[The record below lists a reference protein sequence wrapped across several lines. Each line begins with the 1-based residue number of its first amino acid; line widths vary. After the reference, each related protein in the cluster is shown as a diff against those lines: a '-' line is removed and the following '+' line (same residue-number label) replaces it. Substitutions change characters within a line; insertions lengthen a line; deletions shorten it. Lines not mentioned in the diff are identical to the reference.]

1 MSAVLAID
9 VGGTHVKMRTSAS
22 EERREFESGPMLT
35 ATAMAEGV
43 KRLTSDWSFDRA
55 TIGLP
60 TPIVDNRPAHEPV
73 NLGAGWVD
81 FDFQAACGVPTKLI
95 NDAAMQAV
103 GSYAGGR
110 MLFLGLGTGLGSC
123 FIVDHRIVPMELAHL
138 PYRKGRT
145 FEDYVG
151 LRGMER
157 LGKKSWR
164 KHVSAVASIL
174 GAALLPDEIVF
185 GGGNAQRLK
194 ELPPHCRLGDN
205 TLAFIGGFRLWER
218 EWMQP
223 APHRADS
230 P

>member
-9 VGGTHVKMRTSAS
+9 VGGTHVKLRSSTS
-22 EERREFESGPMLT
+22 EERREFDSGPTLT
-35 ATAMAEGV
+35 AAAMAEGV
-43 KRLTSDWSFDRA
+43 KRLTSDWSFDRV

-73 NLGAGWVD
+73 NLGTGWVD

-123 FIVDHRIVPMELAHL
+123 FIVDHHIVPMELAHL
-138 PYRKGRT
+138 PYRKGKT

-151 LRGMER
+151 LRGLER

-164 KHVSAVASIL
+164 KHVTAVATIL

-185 GGGNAQRLK
+185 GGGNAHQLK
-194 ELPPHCRLGDN
+194 ELPPRCRLGDN

-218 EWMQP
+218 EWMQA
-223 APHRADS
+223 AP
-230 P
+230 PLKEGK